1 MWTPIIVIIVILL
14 AIVANIKDSLSPKP
28 KIRKSKKKKEDYRG
42 HHYVPNEIDRKLG
55 KLFESRYFTNQ
66 EIDAVRSLSIVNTPK
81 GKAICFFM
89 KKGGQ
94 NYIPLLPSIEDK
106 HSLGEAPD
114 IRKLSIIKFH
124 KEGDGITLRIDIDD

>member
-1 MWTPIIVIIVILL
+1 MWTPIIVIIVIIL
-14 AIVANIKDSLSPKP
+14 AIVANIKDSISPKP
-28 KIRKSKKKKEDYRG
+28 KIRKSKKKKEDSRG

-55 KLFESRYFTNQ
+55 QLIESRYFTNQ
-66 EIDAVRSLSIVNTPK
+66 EIDAVRSLLIVKTPK

-94 NYIPLLPSIEDK
+94 SYISLLPSIEGK
-106 HSLGEAPD
+106 HNLGEAPD
-114 IRKLSIIKFH
+114 IRKLSIITFH

>member
-1 MWTPIIVIIVILL
+1 MWTPIIVIIVIIL
-14 AIVANIKDSLSPKP
+14 AIVASFKDSLSAKP

-55 KLFESRYFTNQ
+55 KLFESRYLTNQ
-66 EIDAVRSLSIVNTPK
+66 EIDSVRSLLIVNSKK
-81 GKAICFFM
+81 GKEICFFM

-94 NYIPLLPSIEDK
+94 TYIPLLPSIEDK

-114 IRKLSIIKFH
+114 LKKLSIIRFH
-124 KEGDGITLRIDIDD
+124 KEGEGISLRIDIDD

>member
-1 MWTPIIVIIVILL
+1 MWTPIIVIIVIIL
-14 AIVANIKDSLSPKP
+14 AIVASFKDSLSAKP

-55 KLFESRYFTNQ
+55 KMFESRYLTNQ
-66 EIDAVRSLSIVNTPK
+66 EIDSVRSLLIVNSKK

-94 NYIPLLPSIEDK
+94 TYISLLPSIEGK
-106 HSLGEAPD
+106 HNLGEAPD
-114 IRKLSIIKFH
+114 IRKLSIITFH